1 MISPLYCGVGVGVV
15 DGSCGG
21 VCGTTVTCDS
31 DRAAAFSAAAITGEL
46 PETLATAAAA
56 STAGSAGRAGVPAT
70 VIAAA
75 GFWTIAGLS
84 TVSVTTAVS
93 NGGAPGRP
101 ATPFCGA
108 AAPLPK
114 KKTKIS
120 PPTVLEARTGV
131 TA

>member
-70 VIAAA
+70 VIVEA
-75 GFWTIAGLS
+75 GFRTIVRPS
-84 TVSVTTAVS
+84 PRSVTTAVFHR
-93 NGGAPGRP
+93 GAPGRP
-101 ATPFCGA
+101 PHSIIVAGA
-108 AAPLPK
+108 APAQK
-114 KKTKIS
+114 KHKVS
-120 PPTVLEARTGV
+120 PPPSEKQDNA
-131 TA
+131 

>member
-56 STAGSAGRAGVPAT
+56 STAGSGRAGVPAT
-70 VIAAA
+70 VIAEA
-75 GFWTIAGLS
+75 GFCTIAGLS

-93 NGGAPGRP
+93 NGGATGGP
-101 ATPFCGA
+101 AT
-108 AAPLPK
+108 
-114 KKTKIS
+114 
-120 PPTVLEARTGV
+120 
-131 TA
+131 

>member
-70 VIAAA
+70 VIAEA
-75 GFWTIAGLS
+75 GFCTIAGLS

-93 NGGAPGRP
+93 NGGATWGPPTRFNG
-101 ATPFCGA
+101 ACGA
-108 AAPLPK
+108 LAK
-114 KKTKIS
+114 KKTKVS
-120 PPTVLEARTGV
+120 PPTFIKAE
-131 TA
+131 

>member
-70 VIAAA
+70 VIAEA
-75 GFWTIAGLS
+75 GFCTIAGLS
-84 TVSVTTAVS
+84 TVSVTTAGS
-93 NGGAPGRP
+93 NCGATWRP
-101 ATPFCGA
+101 AYLIYRAGPGLSKKVPKVSTPI
-108 AAPLPK
+108 LLK
-114 KKTKIS
+114 
-120 PPTVLEARTGV
+120 
-131 TA
+131 

>member
-21 VCGTTVTCDS
+21 VCGTTATCDS

-75 GFWTIAGLS
+75 GVCTISGLF
-84 TVSVTTAVS
+84 TVSVTNAGFNRGTP
-93 NGGAPGRP
+93 PG
-101 ATPFCGA
+101 
-108 AAPLPK
+108 
-114 KKTKIS
+114 
-120 PPTVLEARTGV
+120 PPTP
-131 TA
+131 